1 MSAFY
6 IVAWGILGL
15 INLCGKQ
22 VSKFSY
28 ALTWIMLMVVLIFD
42 YFGV

>member
-6 IVAWGILGL
+6 IVAWGIVGL
-15 INLCGKQ
+15 INLCGEQ

-28 ALTWIMLMVVLIFD
+28 ALTWIMLMVTLIF
-42 YFGV
+42 YHFGV